1 MELVAKL
8 ARVRIG
14 DDVFQSGDG
23 LLLPSITLTLGE
35 DARSSSCRFTVN
47 DPGLT
52 IGAKYRE
59 ISVKAGGI
67 DVPSDLLAAASS
79 GGAGGGAAAPASTSG
94 AISANVGIASI
105 DSAFEGGSQSLI
117 ARAVGTSEGN
127 RTPDGGFNSSYK
139 GHTDPGNGVAN
150 IGSFSYQVHQGGA
163 STPEEA
169 DALWLNRLKQQM
181 PNYAQKVQAAGLD
194 PNDGRLLA
202 NFTDLYTQ
210 APAAAVGQGG
220 FLDRLGEIKAAGG
233 SYEAILQ
240 ARLNSY
246 RNPSSGALD
255 APGFGNSLERLT
267 ADQQRRMQALES
279 VLAKSPGAPPAA
291 APAPLTPPAAAPA
304 SPAAPAQT
312 PPVVEASKKGTEI
325 IIELAVGWGLTFKDA
340 IAFHFIHT
348 GTETAW
354 DASGAQT
361 TTFEGLTIRWLLTR
375 TPVTESFQ
383 GTTFKQYLEA
393 RCKSFGLELEMEG
406 DGLKYEH
413 LSQDGQT
420 HLDLILREARRIGF
434 VIKEGIGEK
443 SGTLIA
449 EPAARP
455 EFTNFIIDEEVL
467 IKPARFSDKA
477 RGALSGAP
485 GATVSSP
492 ETGAGETA
500 TAIDRATGEVKQ
512 TQPESKAGTGAAADS
527 TGSSAGAATPPV
539 GGTVAPAPDAAT
551 TPPAPAAT
559 PAPAPNAA
567 TPAAPPPAEVSELAE
582 TKEDP
587 PKRVIRADG
596 AAVTTQRTRVTKG
609 VAGKVTVTTTTS
621 SSIVPTS
628 GLGTSE
634 KKIEVAEITDA
645 GKTTVTTIERP
656 GQPPEVSAPK
666 TSTPTAE
673 EKRLLEISKRPPA
686 STATAPAAPG
696 SGLPNQAAG
705 AIDLADGRAEAQLI
719 ADESKRVKGYE
730 DSYVLVMNM
739 DTLQLVPGQIVALS
753 KRLFLDPFATEKR
766 TSTVEHNF
774 EAGTTTLNT
783 YVPQAPL
790 PGASGPV
797 QMATPTGPPG
807 AFIFPIPAGATTI
820 GDGYGTRANRDMG
833 YRHTILDVTAPGGT
847 PCVAMADGN
856 VTYTG
861 FDGGAGNL
869 LEIEYAGG
877 YKSIYMHGYAPDPFI
892 VTSGPVKQGQP
903 VFRVGTTG
911 SSSGDHLHLKFTL
924 GGSYCL
930 LSKVNIDV
938 LKMGLPIERYNEG
951 CNQY

>member
-1 MELVAKL
+1 MELVVKL

-23 LLLPSITLTLGE
+23 LLLSNINITLGE
-35 DARSSSCRFTVN
+35 DNRSSFCRFSVN

-59 ISVKAGGI
+59 MSVKAGGI
-67 DVPSDLLAAASS
+67 DVPSDLLSAPGTPGATGATATPTV
-79 GGAGGGAAAPASTSG
+79 GGAIA
-94 AISANVGIASI
+94 ANVGIASI

-127 RTPDGGFNSSYK
+127 RTPEGGFTESYK

-169 DALWLNRLKQQM
+169 DALWLNRLKEQM
-181 PNYAQKVQAAGLD
+181 PNYAAKVQAAGLD

-210 APAAAVGQGG
+210 APAAAVGAGG

-233 SYEAILQ
+233 SYDAILQ

-246 RNPSSGALD
+246 RNPSTGALD

-267 ADQQRRMQALES
+267 ADQRRRMDALES
-279 VLAKSPGAPPAA
+279 VLAKSPATPPAA
-291 APAPLTPPAAAPA
+291 APAPLTPPATPSAAPT
-304 SPAAPAQT
+304 APVQT
-312 PPVVEASKKGTEI
+312 PPVVEVSKKGTEI
-325 IIELAVGWGLTFKDA
+325 IIELAVGWGLTFADA

-348 GTETAW
+348 GTETTW
-354 DASGAQT
+354 DGSGAQT
-361 TTFEGLTIRWLLTR
+361 TTFEGLSIRWLLTR
-375 TPVTESFQ
+375 TPVTESFEK
-383 GTTFKQYLEA
+383 TTFKQYLEA
-393 RCKSFGLELEMEG
+393 RCRSFGLELEMEG

-420 HLDLILREARRIGF
+420 HLNLILREARRIGF
-434 VIKEGIGEK
+434 SIKEGTGPK

-449 EPAARP
+449 EPTGRP
-455 EFTNFIIDEEVL
+455 EFTNFIIDEQTL
-467 IKPARFSDKA
+467 IKPVRFTDKA
-477 RGALSGAP
+477 RGSTSGQP

-492 ETGAGETA
+492 GTGAGESTS
-500 TAIDRATGEVKQ
+500 AINRETGASTQ
-512 TQPESKAGTGAAADS
+512 TQPESKAGTGAAPDS
-527 TGSSAGAATPPV
+527 TGSTAGAGALPV
-539 GGTVAPAPDAAT
+539 GGTVAAT
-551 TPPAPAAT
+551 PT
-559 PAPAPNAA
+559 PAPASAPTA
-567 TPAAPPPAEVSELAE
+567 TPAAVPVSAASELSQ

-587 PKRVIRADG
+587 PKRTERSDGTIITTARTTQTKAEGGKVIRT
-596 AAVTTQRTRVTKG
+596 VETR
-609 VAGKVTVTTTTS
+609 TTTL
-621 SSIVPTS
+621 PP
-628 GLGTSE
+628 GGGGTAQTQT
-634 KKIEVAEITDA
+634 EVSEITDQ
-645 GKTTVTTIERP
+645 GKTITLTVAVE
-656 GQPPEVSAPK
+656 GQPPIVGAPK
-666 TSTPTAE
+666 KEELTAE
-673 EKRLLEISKRPPA
+673 DKRLLELAKRAA
-686 STATAPAAPG
+686 SEKKAAAPTPAPG
-696 SGLPNQAAG
+696 AGLPNQPAG
-705 AIDLADGRAEAQLI
+705 AIDLADGRAEAQVV
-719 ADESKRVKGYE
+719 ADEAKRIKGYE

-739 DTLQLVPGQIVALS
+739 ETLQLVPGQIVALS

-766 TSTVEHNF
+766 IGTVEHDF
-774 EAGTTTLNT
+774 AAGTTTINT
-783 YVPQAPL
+783 YIPQAPP
-790 PGASGPV
+790 PGSPSPV

-807 AFIFPIPAGATTI
+807 AFIFPIPSGATTI
-820 GDGYGTRANRDMG
+820 GDGYGTRAGRGPD

-861 FDGGAGNL
+861 FDGGGGNM
-869 LEIEYAGG
+869 LEITYGGG
-877 YKSIYMHGYAPDPFI
+877 YQSIYMHGYGPDPFI

-903 VFRVGTTG
+903 VFKVGTTG
-911 SSSGDHLHLKFTL
+911 ASSGDHLHLKFTL
-924 GGSYCL
+924 NGSYCL
-930 LSKVNIDV
+930 LSKVGIDV